1 MPFADIAKTAMKGQ
15 ASGMRGLLSF
25 VVLGILSGTAVAADM
40 APKPKPAWVV
50 EYAEKFCALVR
61 MPDAGRPG
69 IVIRARPLSPYF
81 ELLILTPLGA
91 RQKEQFGPMIFN
103 FGDGPPVDGFTM
115 WSGDLPER
123 GVRVIQTS
131 MPAEQLDQAEKF
143 GAFRASSNG
152 KFDLTVPLP
161 AMAKARKALE
171 TCSDDLLKSWNIVR
185 TWSVAPKEVRDV
197 RTLFNE
203 SDYPSSMMDAGR
215 QAKVIALLEVAPNG
229 SVASCKAQEL
239 EGDRMFEIAT
249 CKILSKRAK
258 FVPARDSSGRAVRSY
273 YLSPPV
279 RFVLAG

>member
-123 GVRVIQTS
+123 GERVIQTS

-143 GAFRASSNG
+143 GAF
-152 KFDLTVPLP
+152 
-161 AMAKARKALE
+161 
-171 TCSDDLLKSWNIVR
+171 
-185 TWSVAPKEVRDV
+185 
-197 RTLFNE
+197 
-203 SDYPSSMMDAGR
+203 
-215 QAKVIALLEVAPNG
+215 
-229 SVASCKAQEL
+229 
-239 EGDRMFEIAT
+239 
-249 CKILSKRAK
+249 
-258 FVPARDSSGRAVRSY
+258 
-273 YLSPPV
+273 
-279 RFVLAG
+279 